1 MTFGKKLKN
10 KKMKTF
16 TILAIIIL
24 LLFFAKN
31 LFSVD
36 AEKNYTTIKKVENIE
51 IRQYKSRVYASYTPK
66 NERERN
72 DSFRKVAGF
81 IFGDNTND
89 EKISM
94 TSPVVIKL
102 HNNYEM
108 AFLMPKQYS
117 IENLPKPANKEINI
131 YNEPGALKAC
141 IKYSGYTNSS
151 VENKKINE
159 LKKILSKYNYNHSN
173 DFELLVYNSPF
184 DFINRR
190 NEITVTINMDTKN
203 KEKISTKNNIYFG
216 GGCFWCTEAVFEQV
230 IGVEIAISGYSGG
243 KIKNPS
249 YKEVSKGLTSHA
261 EVCKITYDEN
271 IIKLNELVEIFFYY
285 HDPTTLNRQGNDHG
299 AHYRSI
305 ILYNNDEEKK
315 IINTVKDKINKEKY
329 GGKIITEIKKFSD
342 FYYAEEL
349 HQNYFNEN
357 SSQPYC
363 EIVISPKLSKV
374 RSELNKYFK

>member
-1 MTFGKKLKN
+1 
-10 KKMKTF
+10 MKTL
-16 TILAIIIL
+16 TLVTIIIL

-36 AEKNYTTIKKVENIE
+36 SVKDYTIIKKIENIE
-51 IRQYKSRVYASYTPK
+51 LRQYQSAIYASYTPK
-66 NERERN
+66 NEKERN

-117 IENLPKPANKEINI
+117 LENLPKPSDEEINI
-131 YNEPGALKAC
+131 YTEPGALKAC

-159 LKKILSKYNYNHSN
+159 LKKILLKYNYNHTN
-173 DFELLVYNSPF
+173 DFEVLVYNSPI

-190 NEITVTINMDTKN
+190 NEITVTINIDKGN
-203 KEKISTKNNIYFG
+203 KEKISSKKNIYFG

-230 IGVEIAISGYSGG
+230 KGVEIVISGYSAG

-315 IINTVKDKINKEKY
+315 IINTVKNKINKQKY
-329 GGKIITEIKKFSD
+329 SGKIVTEVKEFTT

-374 RSELNKYFK
+374 RSELNKYFR

>member
-1 MTFGKKLKN
+1 
-10 KKMKTF
+10 MK
-16 TILAIIIL
+16 IIIIVSITIL

-36 AEKNYTTIKKVENIE
+36 GEKNYTIIKKIENIE
-51 IRQYKSRVYASYTPK
+51 IRQYKSTIYASYTPK
-66 NERERN
+66 NEKERN
-72 DSFRKVAGF
+72 NSFRKVAGF
-81 IFGDNTND
+81 IFGDNTNN

-108 AFLMPKQYS
+108 AFLMPKKYNL
-117 IENLPKPANKEINI
+117 ENLPKPSNKEITI
-131 YNEPGALKAC
+131 YTEPGNIKAC
-141 IKYSGYTNSS
+141 IRYSGYTNNNI
-151 VENKKINE
+151 ENKKINE
-159 LKKILSKYNYNHSN
+159 LKELLLKYNYNHKN
-173 DFELLVYNSPF
+173 DFEVLVYNSPF
-184 DFINRR
+184 DFINRK
-190 NEITVTINMDTKN
+190 NEIIVTIKMEKIKSDTKSSM
-203 KEKISTKNNIYFG
+203 KNIYLG

-230 IGVEIAISGYSGG
+230 KGVEIVVSGYSGG

-249 YKEVSKGLTSHA
+249 YKEVSKGLTNHA

-271 IIKLNELVEIFFYY
+271 IIKLNELVEIFFFF
-285 HDPTTLNRQGNDHG
+285 HDPTTLNRQGNDYG

-305 ILYNNDEEKK
+305 ILYNDNEERK
-315 IINTVKDKINKEKY
+315 IINTVKNKINKEKY
-329 GGKIITEIKKFSD
+329 DGGIITEIKEFSN
-342 FYYAEEL
+342 FYYADEL

-374 RSELNKYFK
+374 RSELNKYFR

>member
-1 MTFGKKLKN
+1 
-10 KKMKTF
+10 MK
-16 TILAIIIL
+16 IISIVSIIIL

-31 LFSVD
+31 LFSVAAVD
-36 AEKNYTTIKKVENIE
+36 NYTVIRKIDNIE
-51 IRQYKSRVYASYTPK
+51 IRQYKSSIYASYTPK
-66 NERERN
+66 NEKERN
-72 DSFRKVAGF
+72 NSFKKVASF
-81 IFGDNTND
+81 IFGNNTSN

-94 TSPVVIKL
+94 TSPVVIKM

-108 AFLMPKQYS
+108 AFLMPRKYNL
-117 IENLPKPANKEINI
+117 ENLPIPANKEINI
-131 YNEPGALKAC
+131 YTEPGALKAC
-141 IKYSGYTNSS
+141 IKYSGYTNNSI
-151 VENKKINE
+151 ENKKINE
-159 LKKILSKYNYNHSN
+159 LKKTLLKYNYKHES
-173 DFELLVYNSPF
+173 DFEVLVYNSPF

-190 NEITVTINMDTKN
+190 NEITVTIKMNKKN
-203 KEKISTKNNIYFG
+203 KEKISSAKNIYFG

-230 IGVEIAISGYSGG
+230 KGVEIVSSGYSGG
-243 KIKNPS
+243 QIKNPS
-249 YKEVSKGLTSHA
+249 YKEVSKGLTNHA

-271 IIKLNELVEIFFYY
+271 IIKLNELVKIFFYY

-305 ILYNNDEEKK
+305 ILYNNDVEKK
-315 IINTVKDKINKEKY
+315 IINTVKNKINKEKY
-329 GGKIITEIKKFSD
+329 EGKIITEVKEFTD

-374 RSELNKYFK
+374 RSELNQYFR

>member
-1 MTFGKKLKN
+1 MN
-10 KKMKTF
+10 RKMKTH
-16 TILAIIIL
+16 TIVSIIIL

-36 AEKNYTTIKKVENIE
+36 AYKNYTLIKKIENIE
-51 IRQYKSRVYASYTPK
+51 IRQYKSTIYASYTPK
-66 NERERN
+66 NEKQRN
-72 DSFRKVAGF
+72 NSFRKVAGF
-81 IFGDNTND
+81 IFGDNTNN

-108 AFLMPKQYS
+108 AFLMPKKYNL
-117 IENLPKPANKEINI
+117 ENLPFPNNKEINI
-131 YNEPGALKAC
+131 YTEPGTLKAC
-141 IKYSGYTNSS
+141 IKYSGYTNNSI
-151 VENKKINE
+151 ENKKINE
-159 LKKILSKYNYNHSN
+159 LKKVLLKYNYSHKN
-173 DFELLVYNSPF
+173 DFEVLVYNSPF
-184 DFINRR
+184 DFINRK
-190 NEITVTINMDTKN
+190 NEIIVTTNMDKKN
-203 KEKISTKNNIYFG
+203 KEKTSSIRNIYLG

-230 IGVEIAISGYSGG
+230 KGVETVVSGYSGG

-249 YKEVSKGLTSHA
+249 YKEVSGGLTSHA

-305 ILYNNDEEKK
+305 ILYNNNEEKT
-315 IINTVKDKINKEKY
+315 IINTVKNKINSEKY
-329 GGKIITEIKKFSD
+329 AGKIITEVKQFVD

-349 HQNYFNEN
+349 HQNYFKEN

-363 EIVISPKLSKV
+363 EIVISPKVSKV
-374 RSELNKYFK
+374 RAELNKYFR

>member
-1 MTFGKKLKN
+1 
-10 KKMKTF
+10 MKT
-16 TILAIIIL
+16 LAIATIIIF
-24 LLFFAKN
+24 LLFFTKN

-36 AEKNYTTIKKVENIE
+36 SEKNYTIIKKVENIE
-51 IRQYKSRVYASYTPK
+51 IRQYKSTIYASYTPK
-66 NERERN
+66 NEKERN
-72 DSFRKVAGF
+72 NSFRKVAAF
-81 IFGDNTND
+81 IFGENNNN

-94 TSPVVIKL
+94 TSPVVIKK

-108 AFLMPKQYS
+108 AFLMPKKYNL
-117 IENLPKPANKEINI
+117 ENLPKPSNKEIKI
-131 YNEPGALKAC
+131 YIEPGNLKAC
-141 IKYSGYTNSS
+141 IRYSGYTNNS
-151 VENKKINE
+151 VENKKTNE
-159 LKKILSKYNYNHSN
+159 LKKILLKHNYNHKN
-173 DFELLVYNSPF
+173 DFEVLIYNSPF

-190 NEITVTINMDTKN
+190 NEITVTINMDTRN
-203 KEKISTKNNIYFG
+203 KEKISSKKNIYFG
-216 GGCFWCTEAVFEQV
+216 GGCFWCTEAVFEQAK
-230 IGVEIAISGYSGG
+230 GVEIVISGYSGG

-285 HDPTTLNRQGNDHG
+285 HDPTTLNRQGNDRG

-315 IINTVKDKINKEKY
+315 IINTVKTKINKEKY
-329 GGKIITEIKKFSD
+329 GGKIVTEIKEFTD

-349 HQNYFNEN
+349 HQNYFNIN

-363 EIVISPKLSKV
+363 EIVISPKLSKI
-374 RSELNKYFK
+374 RSELNKYFR

>member
-1 MTFGKKLKN
+1 
-10 KKMKTF
+10 MKTL
-16 TILAIIIL
+16 TIVSIIIL

-36 AEKNYTTIKKVENIE
+36 AEKNYTLIKKLDKIE
-51 IRQYKSRVYASYTPK
+51 IRKYKSSIYASFIPK
-66 NERERN
+66 NEKERN
-72 DSFRKVAGF
+72 SSFRKVASF
-81 IFGDNTND
+81 IFGDNTNN

-94 TSPVVIKL
+94 TTPVVIKI
-102 HNNYEM
+102 HNDYEM
-108 AFLMPKQYS
+108 AFIMPKKYS
-117 IENLPKPANKEINI
+117 LENLPKPDNKEINI
-131 YNEPGALKAC
+131 YTQPGTLKAC
-141 IKYSGYTNSS
+141 ISYSGYTNKA

-159 LKKILSKYNYNHSN
+159 LKNILLKYNYNHKN
-173 DFELLVYNSPF
+173 DFEILVYNSPF
-184 DFINRR
+184 EFTNRK
-190 NEITVTINMDTKN
+190 NEIIVTINMDTKN
-203 KEKISTKNNIYFG
+203 NEKISTLKNIYLG

-230 IGVEIAISGYSGG
+230 KGVETVVSGYSGG

-249 YKEVSKGLTSHA
+249 YKEVSKGLTNHA

-271 IIKLNELVEIFFYY
+271 IIKLHELVEIFFYY

-305 ILYNNDEEKK
+305 ILYNNNKEKA
-315 IINTVKDKINKEKY
+315 IINTVKNKINKEKY
-329 GGKIITEIKKFSD
+329 DGRIITEIKEFSN

-363 EIVISPKLSKV
+363 EIVIFPKVSKV
-374 RSELNKYFK
+374 RAELNKYFR

>member
-1 MTFGKKLKN
+1 
-10 KKMKTF
+10 MKVL
-16 TILAIIIL
+16 TILAIIIS

-36 AEKNYTTIKKVENIE
+36 SEKNYTIIKKVENIE
-51 IRQYKSRVYASYTPK
+51 IRQYKSTIYASYTPK
-66 NERERN
+66 NEKQRN
-72 DSFRKVAGF
+72 DSFKKVAGF

-108 AFLMPKQYS
+108 AFLMPKQFS
-117 IENLPKPANKEINI
+117 LENLPKPSNKEISI
-131 YNEPGALKAC
+131 YTEPGNLKAC

-151 VENKKINE
+151 VENTKINE
-159 LKKILSKYNYNHSN
+159 LKKILLKYEYNHVD
-173 DFELLVYNSPF
+173 DFEVLVYNSPF

-190 NEITVTINMDTKN
+190 NEITVTIKADTTN
-203 KEKISTKNNIYFG
+203 KEKISSKKHIYFG
-216 GGCFWCTEAVFEQV
+216 GGCFWCTEAVFEQAK
-230 IGVEIAISGYSGG
+230 GVEIVISGYSGG

-249 YKEVSKGLTSHA
+249 YKNVSKGLTSHA

-285 HDPTTLNRQGNDHG
+285 HDPTTLNRQGNDRG

-305 ILYNNDEEKK
+305 ILYNNEEEKK
-315 IINTVKDKINKEKY
+315 IINTVKNKINKEKY
-329 GGKIITEIKKFSD
+329 GGKIITEIKEFTH

-374 RSELNKYFK
+374 RSELNKYFR

>member
-1 MTFGKKLKN
+1 
-10 KKMKTF
+10 MKTI
-16 TILAIIIL
+16 TILSIIIL

-31 LFSVD
+31 LFSVV
-36 AEKNYTTIKKVENIE
+36 AEENYTLVQKLENIE
-51 IRQYKSRVYASYTPK
+51 IRKYKNSIYASYIPK
-66 NERERN
+66 NKKERN
-72 DSFRKVAGF
+72 NSFKKVASF
-81 IFGDNTND
+81 IFGNNNTS

-94 TSPVVIKL
+94 TSPVVIKI

-108 AFLMPKQYS
+108 AFLMPKKYS
-117 IENLPKPANKEINI
+117 LENLPKPANKEINI
-131 YNEPGALKAC
+131 YNEPGTLKAC
-141 IKYSGYTNSS
+141 ISYSGYTNNS

-159 LKKILSKYNYNHSN
+159 LKKILLKYNYNHKN
-173 DFELLVYNSPF
+173 DFEVLVYNSPF
-184 DFINRR
+184 DFLNRK

-203 KEKISTKNNIYFG
+203 KENFSSKKDIYFG

-230 IGVEIAISGYSGG
+230 KGVEIVLSGYSGG

-249 YKEVSKGLTSHA
+249 YKEVSRGLTNHA
-261 EVCKITYDEN
+261 EVCKITYNEN
-271 IIKLNELVEIFFYY
+271 IIKLNDLVEIFFYY

-315 IINTVKDKINKEKY
+315 IINTVKNKINKEKY
-329 GGKIITEIKKFSD
+329 GGKIITEIKEFSD

-363 EIVISPKLSKV
+363 EIVIAPKLSKV
-374 RSELNKYFK
+374 RSELNKYFR

>member
-1 MTFGKKLKN
+1 
-10 KKMKTF
+10 MKTL
-16 TILAIIIL
+16 TIVSIIIL

-31 LFSVD
+31 LFSLD
-36 AEKNYTTIKKVENIE
+36 AEKNYTIIKKLDKIE
-51 IRQYKSRVYASYTPK
+51 IRKYKSSIYASFIPK
-66 NERERN
+66 NEKERN
-72 DSFRKVAGF
+72 SSFRKVASF
-81 IFGDNTND
+81 IFGDNTNN

-94 TSPVVIKL
+94 TSPVVIKI
-102 HNNYEM
+102 HNDYEM
-108 AFLMPKQYS
+108 AFIMSKKYS
-117 IENLPKPANKEINI
+117 LENLPKPDNKEINI
-131 YNEPGALKAC
+131 YTQPGTLKAC
-141 IKYSGYTNSS
+141 ISYSGYTNKA

-159 LKKILSKYNYNHSN
+159 LKNILLKYNYNHKN
-173 DFELLVYNSPF
+173 DFEILVYNSPF
-184 DFINRR
+184 EFTNRK
-190 NEITVTINMDTKN
+190 NEIIVTINMDTKN
-203 KEKISTKNNIYFG
+203 NEKISTLKNIYLG

-230 IGVEIAISGYSGG
+230 KGVETVVSGYSGG

-271 IIKLNELVEIFFYY
+271 IIKLHELVEIFFYY

-305 ILYNNDEEKK
+305 ILYNNNEEKA
-315 IINTVKDKINKEKY
+315 IINTVKNKINKEKY
-329 GGKIITEIKKFSD
+329 DGRIITEIKEFSN

-363 EIVISPKLSKV
+363 EIVISPKVSKV
-374 RSELNKYFK
+374 RSELNKYFR

>member
-117 IENLPKPANKEINI
+117 LENLPKPANKEINI